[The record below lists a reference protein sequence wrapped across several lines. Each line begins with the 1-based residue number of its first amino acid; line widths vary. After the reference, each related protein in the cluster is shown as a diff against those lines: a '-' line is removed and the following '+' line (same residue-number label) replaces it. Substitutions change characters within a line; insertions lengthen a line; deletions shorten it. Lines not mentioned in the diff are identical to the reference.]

1 MKTVLL
7 VVSAS
12 LLLAA
17 STVVVSATKPNTEG
31 LDVEIYAKDKLWR
44 SMSLSPPS
52 FPGEY
57 SYTFAIYK
65 VPKNQ
70 NARTSEG
77 EQVYA
82 FQIIS
87 HLSRDTVNIE
97 IVALLEDPDT
107 ISEAHPLPKFKKQD
121 VGFYNLRAGDEATAS
136 EMSKLGAEPLKIKVV
151 QAKLSRIGSL
161 NH

>member
-1 MKTVLL
+1 MMKAVLL
-7 VVSAS
+7 IVSAS

-17 STVVVSATKPNTEG
+17 SSLVVAATQPNTEG
-31 LDVEIYAKDKLWR
+31 LNVEIYAQGDLWH
-44 SMSLSPPS
+44 SMSLSPPK

-57 SYTFAIYK
+57 SYTFAIYR

-87 HLSRDTVNIE
+87 HLNRDSVSIE
-97 IVALLEDPDT
+97 ILALLEDPQT
-107 ISEAHPLPKFKKQD
+107 ISEAHPLDKFKQQS
-121 VGFYNLRAGDEATAS
+121 VGTYNLRAGEDATVS
-136 EMSKLGAEPLKIKVV
+136 EMSKLGTEPLKIKVV
-151 QAKLSRIGSL
+151 RP
-161 NH
+161 N